1 MPRSKY
7 SLKQPAMTTYSY
19 NGLYGL
25 NAERLFMWIVI
36 DTTKEQLGIDDI
48 VGAIAIIS
56 GQPVISTRG
65 KPSGATKGT
74 SVASLASRR
83 AIDVQLPFRLPMFA
97 GKSLFTLRI
106 AMTRHLGA
114 WVGRTIP
121 FVGYVIMAKDVT
133 EIILK
138 SVRRYNALVK
148 PEDKM
153 AW

>member
-36 DTTKEQLGIDDI
+36 DTTKEQLGIDNI

-65 KPSGATKGT
+65 SPRALPKGRQSHLWLLGELLT
-74 SVASLASRR
+74 FSYLFVFRC
-83 AIDVQLPFRLPMFA
+83 LPENRY
-97 GKSLFTLRI
+97 SLFVL
-106 AMTRHLGA
+106 L
-114 WVGRTIP
+114 
-121 FVGYVIMAKDVT
+121 
-133 EIILK
+133 
-138 SVRRYNALVK
+138 
-148 PEDKM
+148 
-153 AW
+153 

>member
-1 MPRSKY
+1 
-7 SLKQPAMTTYSY
+7 
-19 NGLYGL
+19 
-25 NAERLFMWIVI
+25 
-36 DTTKEQLGIDDI
+36 
-48 VGAIAIIS
+48 
-56 GQPVISTRG
+56 
-65 KPSGATKGT
+65 
-74 SVASLASRR
+74 
-83 AIDVQLPFRLPMFA
+83 MFT

-121 FVGYVIMAKDVT
+121 SVGYVVMTKDVT

-138 SVRRYNALVK
+138 SVRRYNALFE